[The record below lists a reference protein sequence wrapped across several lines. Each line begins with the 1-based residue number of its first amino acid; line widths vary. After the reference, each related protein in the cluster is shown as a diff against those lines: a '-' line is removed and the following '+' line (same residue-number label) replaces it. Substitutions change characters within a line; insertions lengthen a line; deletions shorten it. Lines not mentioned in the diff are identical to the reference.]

1 MLVAEVALRFHIDS
15 KLVTLHKC
23 TVEFRQPRLHTHDG
37 IHNLP
42 IEMEKILLF
51 PVSSC
56 DIADYMELTGV
67 LVFFFFFFLSSFF
80 QS

>member
-1 MLVAEVALRFHIDS
+1 MICIASSTSTRAACISVYIPRYIYARCRGGITILDS

-42 IEMEKILLF
+42 IEMENLL
-51 PVSSC
+51 
-56 DIADYMELTGV
+56 L
-67 LVFFFFFFLSSFF
+67 L
-80 QS
+80 